1 MKKIFKSIL
10 YFSVLAI
17 STTSCTDLLTE
28 KPDSYLDQNTFFT
41 SVANA
46 EMSVIGIYDVF
57 AKEDHY
63 GQFEMAMPTSDDMY
77 HITPSSQTDNSR
89 RDISHYMLSTSN
101 AWVNSLWNNKYKGLD
116 RANFTLESI
125 RNMDLYK
132 EGNEALLSLEGEA
145 CFLRAFIAFDLV
157 KYWGDVPFKTTYTKT
172 VEEAYQPRTNREAI
186 YDQMVEDLTIAINQ
200 LKWSGDSGCT
210 GERTNQGAAR
220 GLLMRVLM
228 HRAGYSLQM
237 DGSLT
242 RPDDATRQKYF
253 TEVIKQFEA
262 IEANGFHKFLTDGYK
277 QLWVNYSAEVLQPS
291 ESLFE
296 IALYTPDGKK
306 EDAGTWGSY
315 IGPEVDANSSYG
327 RANAFFRVLP
337 EWYDFYAEGD
347 VRRDVNIC
355 KYKIDAKNNKIENK
369 PSAWYPG
376 KWRREWM
383 SGAPK
388 DPNNTDVNIV
398 ILRYA
403 DLVLLAA
410 EAYNELGNTSEALR
424 QLNRVRERAGVA
436 PITEDMANYA
446 TFYKKPQVKDLTY
459 IDDSSLQG
467 KIRTAL
473 YWERGFE
480 LCFEGSRKND
490 LIRWGI
496 LEDAIQFF
504 GSFTKSAKSYKAKDY
519 YEKGKHELFP
529 VPLNEIDINH
539 KLNGVNNPN
548 Y

>member
-41 SVANA
+41 SVENA
-46 EMSVIGIYDVF
+46 QMSVIGIYDVF

-132 EGNEALLSLEGEA
+132 GGNEALLSLEGEA

-172 VEEAYQPRTNREAI
+172 VDDAFQPRTNREVI
-186 YDQMVEDLTIAINQ
+186 YDQMVEDLNIAINQ
-200 LKWSGDSGCT
+200 LKWSGESGCT
-210 GERTNQGAAR
+210 GERTNKGAAR

-237 DGSLT
+237 DGSLI
-242 RPDDATRQKYF
+242 RPDDATRQQYF
-253 TEVIKQFEA
+253 EEVVKQFEA
-262 IEANGFHKFLTDGYK
+262 IEADGYHKFLNEGYQ
-277 QLWVNYSAEVLQPS
+277 QLWVNYSAEVTQPT

-315 IGPEVDANSSYG
+315 IGPEVDGNSSLG

-383 SGAPK
+383 VGAPK

-398 ILRYA
+398 IVRYA

-424 QLNRVRERAGVA
+424 QLNRVRVRAGIA

-459 IDDSSLQG
+459 IDDANLQG

-480 LCFEGSRKND
+480 MCFEGSRKND

-496 LEDAIQFF
+496 LQDAIQFF

-519 YEKGKHELFP
+519 FEKGKHELFP
-529 VPLNEIDINH
+529 VPLSEIDINH